1 MFWRRPPRLV
11 WILVLAL
18 PRAGAA
24 SEPCSERASAGESQ
38 QAFALYRQGQEA
50 LESGQW
56 TEAESRFLAS
66 TRVDPSLPLGH
77 YGLGELYMTHKRF
90 PEAVAAFSACKEA
103 FKCLGLSQAE
113 RKELRKL
120 LDDATH
126 ELRDAARRFDQLRL
140 ARGLIAWQE
149 LNRTAPPSMGQ
160 SSLYLQQ
167 LEKRLMQL
175 EEWKRRVATPRLP
188 AQVMMALGSAHFQMG
203 SLPEAEREFR
213 EALDLEPR
221 LGDAHNNLAVVY
233 MLMGRLDEAE
243 AELKRAEKAGASVSP
258 RLKEELKKR
267 KDQAVR

>member
-1 MFWRRPPRLV
+1 MLRRRRSNGG

-18 PRAGAA
+18 PRLSAA
-24 SEPCSERASAGESQ
+24 ADACPERASPAETQ

-66 TRVDPSLPLGH
+66 TRLDPSLPLGH
-77 YGLGELYMTHKRF
+77 YGIGELYMTHKQF

-113 RKELRKL
+113 RRELGRL

-126 ELRDAARRFDQLRL
+126 ELRDAVRRLEQQRL
-140 ARGLIAWQE
+140 ARGLILWQE
-149 LNRTAPPSMGQ
+149 VNRSAPPGMGQ
-160 SSLYLQQ
+160 SALYVQQ

-188 AQVMMALGSAHFQMG
+188 AQVPMALGSAHFQSG
-203 SLPEAEREFR
+203 SLAEAEREFR
-213 EALDLEPR
+213 EALDLDPR

-233 MLMGRLDEAE
+233 MLMGRLDAAE

-258 RLKEELKKR
+258 RLKEEIAKR
-267 KDQAVR
+267 KKEAR